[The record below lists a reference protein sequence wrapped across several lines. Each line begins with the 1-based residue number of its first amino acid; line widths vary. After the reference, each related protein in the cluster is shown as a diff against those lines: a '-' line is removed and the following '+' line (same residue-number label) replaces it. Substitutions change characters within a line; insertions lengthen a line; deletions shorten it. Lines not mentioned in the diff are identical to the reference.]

1 MSIVIDDCIKD
12 GKDYNNGGARYNTRY
27 IQGVGIGTI
36 TDTLSAIKHHVYDNE
51 RMTMRDLVNMLTKK
65 TLMGS
70 KKRANATKSKSLR
83 NTEMTMSTQIQS
95 CRMCLKC
102 SITM

>member
-1 MSIVIDDCIKD
+1 MNALNNQLEYVINTKMRGNMIIEKIISEKIPAPFMSIVIDDCIKD
-12 GKDYNNGGARYNTRY
+12 GKDYNNGGGARYNTRY

-65 TLMGS
+65 L
-70 KKRANATKSKSLR
+70 
-83 NTEMTMSTQIQS
+83 
-95 CRMCLKC
+95 
-102 SITM
+102 